1 MHSLV
6 IRVLVGA
13 SEVIDVD
20 VDSVF
25 NSSINTIVYYSLA
38 VYNNNCDYNTKSSV
52 CPYGCLSLCT
62 LTYHEHIGWNTS
74 KIISWPDSLMY
85 VLRLISI
92 SAQREIPK
100 IGWNGVGQ

>member
-25 NSSINTIVYYSLA
+25 NSSINTIVYYPLA
-38 VYNNNCDYNTKSSV
+38 VYNNNCDYNTQSV
-52 CPYGCLSLCT
+52 YT
-62 LTYHEHIGWNTS
+62 FTYHEHITVRLAYIQS
-74 KIISWPDSLMY
+74 Y
-85 VLRLISI
+85 VAML
-92 SAQREIPK
+92 
-100 IGWNGVGQ
+100 